1 MLSKLSVLTN
11 KNWGGGLKNKRI
23 NKLALWYDWVKLGG

>member
-11 KNWGGGLKNKRI
+11 KNWGGLKNKII